1 MTRVSPGIVANDLID
16 VQPMSPPSDSVF
28 YLNYKYKANKSLQQ
42 IEDIQKRWDI
52 RKKKRKM
59 LKLKE
64 ILK

>member
-1 MTRVSPGIVANDLID
+1 MTRVYPGIVSNDLID
-16 VQPMSPPSDSVF
+16 VQPMSPPSGNVF
-28 YLNYKYKANKSLQQ
+28 YLKYKYNKSLQQ